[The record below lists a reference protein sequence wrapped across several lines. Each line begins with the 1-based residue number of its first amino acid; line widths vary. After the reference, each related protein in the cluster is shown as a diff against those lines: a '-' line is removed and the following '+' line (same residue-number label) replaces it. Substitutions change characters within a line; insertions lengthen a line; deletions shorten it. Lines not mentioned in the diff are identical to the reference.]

1 MSKVYEVE
9 NQVILRVPPE
19 IAKKINE
26 TMAKGPQRPGED
38 MLELYPYPEKD
49 ENEKEPMRFQ

>member
-19 IAKKINE
+19 IAMKINN
-26 TMAKGPQRPGED
+26 TISKGPQKAGED
-38 MLELYPYPEKD
+38 MLELIPYPEKD